1 MSELEQVITWL
12 RTYEGHDILKD
23 WHVDYTDQV
32 PSCGAVFPQGL
43 QEIERRTYI
52 TGAVCVTNQSNFGLY
67 FTFAK
72 SAGDDEGAKINA
84 DWVNDFQHWVQE
96 QSTHGLAPN
105 FGNAEESV
113 IARAQNGVLY
123 EAEAEGTATYMVV
136 LSLRYTKTYESEVK
150 TDIVE
155 VKLWDA
161 QSSGAFPA
169 VREECYIEVS
179 SYGGDTTGY
188 QIPFNVHYTGV
199 KTKGTFNP
207 TTKAF
212 TAEA

>member
-72 SAGDDEGAKINA
+72 SAGDDEGLL
-84 DWVNDFQHWVQE
+84 Q
-96 QSTHGLAPN
+96 TLATPKSLSSP
-105 FGNAEESV
+105 APRTV
-113 IARAQNGVLY
+113 CCTKRRPKARRLIW
-123 EAEAEGTATYMVV
+123 
-136 LSLRYTKTYESEVK
+136 S
-150 TDIVE
+150 
-155 VKLWDA
+155 
-161 QSSGAFPA
+161 
-169 VREECYIEVS
+169 C
-179 SYGGDTTGY
+179 
-188 QIPFNVHYTGV
+188 
-199 KTKGTFNP
+199 
-207 TTKAF
+207 
-212 TAEA
+212 

>member
-1 MSELEQVITWL
+1 M
-12 RTYEGHDILKD
+12 
-23 WHVDYTDQV
+23 
-32 PSCGAVFPQGL
+32 

-96 QSTHGLAPN
+96 QSAHGLAPN
-105 FGNAEESV
+105 FGDAEEPV

-136 LSLRYTKTYESEVK
+136 LSLRYTKTYESE
-150 TDIVE
+150 DF
-155 VKLWDA
+155 A
-161 QSSGAFPA
+161 
-169 VREECYIEVS
+169 
-179 SYGGDTTGY
+179 
-188 QIPFNVHYTGV
+188 
-199 KTKGTFNP
+199 
-207 TTKAF
+207 
-212 TAEA
+212 

>member
-72 SAGDDEGAKINA
+72 SAGDGRTNRNQRRDTRNY
-84 DWVNDFQHWVQE
+84 
-96 QSTHGLAPN
+96 S
-105 FGNAEESV
+105 
-113 IARAQNGVLY
+113 ARERAL
-123 EAEAEGTATYMVV
+123 
-136 LSLRYTKTYESEVK
+136 LRR
-150 TDIVE
+150 
-155 VKLWDA
+155 
-161 QSSGAFPA
+161 G
-169 VREECYIEVS
+169 R
-179 SYGGDTTGY
+179 
-188 QIPFNVHYTGV
+188 
-199 KTKGTFNP
+199 
-207 TTKAF
+207 
-212 TAEA
+212 

>member
-84 DWVNDFQHWVQE
+84 DWVNDFQHWNRSPPAGRQ
-96 QSTHGLAPN
+96 QSYAPCACN
-105 FGNAEESV
+105 C
-113 IARAQNGVLY
+113 GVGDSAPLY
-123 EAEAEGTATYMVV
+123 P
-136 LSLRYTKTYESEVK
+136 R
-150 TDIVE
+150 
-155 VKLWDA
+155 
-161 QSSGAFPA
+161 
-169 VREECYIEVS
+169 
-179 SYGGDTTGY
+179 
-188 QIPFNVHYTGV
+188 
-199 KTKGTFNP
+199 
-207 TTKAF
+207 
-212 TAEA
+212 

>member
-43 QEIERRTYI
+43 QEIERSTYI

-84 DWVNDFQHWVQE
+84 DWVNGFQH
-96 QSTHGLAPN
+96 
-105 FGNAEESV
+105 
-113 IARAQNGVLY
+113 
-123 EAEAEGTATYMVV
+123 
-136 LSLRYTKTYESEVK
+136 
-150 TDIVE
+150 
-155 VKLWDA
+155 
-161 QSSGAFPA
+161 
-169 VREECYIEVS
+169 
-179 SYGGDTTGY
+179 
-188 QIPFNVHYTGV
+188 
-199 KTKGTFNP
+199 
-207 TTKAF
+207 
-212 TAEA
+212 

>member
-72 SAGDDEGAKINA
+72 SAGDDEGAR
-84 DWVNDFQHWVQE
+84 
-96 QSTHGLAPN
+96 STQIGSTTSSIGCRSRVPTALLRTLATPKSLSSP
-105 FGNAEESV
+105 APRTAYCTKRRPK
-113 IARAQNGVLY
+113 ARRLIW
-123 EAEAEGTATYMVV
+123 
-136 LSLRYTKTYESEVK
+136 S
-150 TDIVE
+150 
-155 VKLWDA
+155 
-161 QSSGAFPA
+161 
-169 VREECYIEVS
+169 C
-179 SYGGDTTGY
+179 
-188 QIPFNVHYTGV
+188 
-199 KTKGTFNP
+199 
-207 TTKAF
+207 
-212 TAEA
+212 

>member
-12 RTYEGHDILKD
+12 HTYEGHDILKD

-43 QEIERRTYI
+43 QEIERSTYI

-84 DWVNDFQHWVQE
+84 DWVNGFQHWVQE
-96 QSTHGLAPN
+96 QSAHGLAPN
-105 FGNAEESV
+105 FGDAEEPV

-136 LSLRYTKTYESEVK
+136 LSLRYTKTYESE
-150 TDIVE
+150 DF
-155 VKLWDA
+155 A
-161 QSSGAFPA
+161 
-169 VREECYIEVS
+169 
-179 SYGGDTTGY
+179 
-188 QIPFNVHYTGV
+188 
-199 KTKGTFNP
+199 
-207 TTKAF
+207 
-212 TAEA
+212 

>member
-1 MSELEQVITWL
+1 M
-12 RTYEGHDILKD
+12 
-23 WHVDYTDQV
+23 
-32 PSCGAVFPQGL
+32 PSSGAVFPQGL

-96 QSTHGLAPN
+96 P
-105 FGNAEESV
+105 V

-136 LSLRYTKTYESEVK
+136 LSLRYTKTYESE
-150 TDIVE
+150 DF
-155 VKLWDA
+155 A
-161 QSSGAFPA
+161 
-169 VREECYIEVS
+169 
-179 SYGGDTTGY
+179 
-188 QIPFNVHYTGV
+188 
-199 KTKGTFNP
+199 
-207 TTKAF
+207 
-212 TAEA
+212 

>member
-32 PSCGAVFPQGL
+32 PSCGAVFPPGL

-105 FGNAEESV
+105 FGDAEESV

-136 LSLRYTKTYESEVK
+136 LSLRYTKTYESE
-150 TDIVE
+150 DF
-155 VKLWDA
+155 A
-161 QSSGAFPA
+161 
-169 VREECYIEVS
+169 
-179 SYGGDTTGY
+179 
-188 QIPFNVHYTGV
+188 
-199 KTKGTFNP
+199 
-207 TTKAF
+207 
-212 TAEA
+212 

>member
-72 SAGDDEGAKINA
+72 SAGDDEGAKINV

-96 QSTHGLAPN
+96 QIPTALLQTLATPKN
-105 FGNAEESV
+105 LSSPAPRTV
-113 IARAQNGVLY
+113 CCTKRRPKARRLIW
-123 EAEAEGTATYMVV
+123 
-136 LSLRYTKTYESEVK
+136 SR
-150 TDIVE
+150 
-155 VKLWDA
+155 
-161 QSSGAFPA
+161 
-169 VREECYIEVS
+169 
-179 SYGGDTTGY
+179 
-188 QIPFNVHYTGV
+188 
-199 KTKGTFNP
+199 
-207 TTKAF
+207 
-212 TAEA
+212 

>member
-84 DWVNDFQHWVQE
+84 DWVNDFQHADF
-96 QSTHGLAPN
+96 SKGLAP
-105 FGNAEESV
+105 GQQA
-113 IARAQNGVLY
+113 
-123 EAEAEGTATYMVV
+123 
-136 LSLRYTKTYESEVK
+136 
-150 TDIVE
+150 
-155 VKLWDA
+155 
-161 QSSGAFPA
+161 
-169 VREECYIEVS
+169 
-179 SYGGDTTGY
+179 
-188 QIPFNVHYTGV
+188 
-199 KTKGTFNP
+199 
-207 TTKAF
+207 
-212 TAEA
+212 

>member
-1 MSELEQVITWL
+1 MLCINTRLYRAVWAYKKAAPEQL
-12 RTYEGHDILKD
+12 RDVEIAGHKLYSVTDERILKD

-105 FGNAEESV
+105 FGDAEESV

-136 LSLRYTKTYESEVK
+136 LSLRYTKTYESE
-150 TDIVE
+150 DF
-155 VKLWDA
+155 A
-161 QSSGAFPA
+161 
-169 VREECYIEVS
+169 
-179 SYGGDTTGY
+179 
-188 QIPFNVHYTGV
+188 
-199 KTKGTFNP
+199 
-207 TTKAF
+207 
-212 TAEA
+212 